1 MKTPAFWAFLFARP
15 LVYAGLLLLF
25 SERWTIT
32 GFKVQVLVAT
42 LLLVAGH
49 LLFWGGKRLATS
61 YSWDPERS
69 PDPRPPV
76 LFLRSFED
84 DQLEFHR
91 PWWNLI
97 DRWLDFWSFR
107 TNADEAMIDEIAQ
120 YGPVLALGMPG
131 EKRIPFGAQ
140 RFYSTHEDWQEIVT
154 RTAKSAQA
162 IVIAAGDTPGVRWEY
177 ELLAK
182 ENLLDR
188 TLLLFAPTADEESV
202 ANISALTAFQEA
214 QDLQSTY
221 EIQSGEKMIALLP
234 RKGSAPMLLTA
245 ENATASAYITAI
257 RGFFQR
263 CSVAELSDR
272 LVI

>member
-1 MKTPAFWAFLFARP
+1 M
-15 LVYAGLLLLF
+15 
-25 SERWTIT
+25 
-32 GFKVQVLVAT
+32 QVLVAT
-42 LLLVAGH
+42 LLVVGGH
-49 LLFWGGKRLATS
+49 LLFRGAKRLATA

-69 PDPRPPV
+69 PDTRPPV

-84 DQLEFHR
+84 DQLGFHR

-97 DRWLDFWSFR
+97 GRWLDLWSFR

-120 YGPVLALGMPG
+120 YGPVVALGMPG
-131 EKRIPFGAQ
+131 EKKIPFGAQ
-140 RFYSTHEDWQEIVT
+140 RYYSTQEDWQDIVT

-162 IVIAAGDTPGVRWEY
+162 IVIVAGDTPGVRWEY
-177 ELLAK
+177 ELLTR

-188 TLLLFAPTADEESV
+188 TLLLFAPSADQEST

-214 QDLQSTY
+214 QNVQSPY
-221 EIQSGEKMIALLP
+221 EVQPGEKLIALLP
-234 RKGSAPMLLTA
+234 RKGSTPVLLTA
-245 ENATASAYITAI
+245 EEATASAYVTAV

-272 LVI
+272 LAI